1 MVLVAGTVRTF
12 DFLNNGFG
20 CRQTSDYICPSRFWV
35 ETTEEKGRLLTD
47 YKVILPLKGLGLFI
61 TKVFQWFVKTFSQV
75 LVN

>member
-1 MVLVAGTVRTF
+1 M
-12 DFLNNGFG
+12 FLFSNNVFG

-47 YKVILPLKGLGLFI
+47 YKVILLLKGLGLFI
-61 TKVFQWFVKTFSQV
+61 TKVFQWFVKTFLQV